1 VSAGLS
7 KPEAGSTAPWP
18 APAKLNLF
26 LHILGRRE
34 DGYHELQ
41 TAFQFIDLC
50 DQLMLEPR
58 DDGRILRVEGPPEV
72 EASDDLSVRAAEQLR
87 MHTGASDRG
96 VTIRLRKRIPLQGG
110 LGGGSSDAA
119 TTLVALNQL
128 WGLGLPNEELAK
140 IGLQLGADVP
150 VFIKGQA
157 AFAEGV
163 GERLKK
169 IDPPETVYLLIRP
182 GLAISTAEVFQAAD
196 LTRNSAP
203 ITTHE
208 FLKSGGRN
216 DCEPLVRSRFPE
228 VAAALDWLGRF
239 APARLTGTGSCIFA
253 PFATRDQA
261 QKVADQVP
269 VRWQGF
275 VVQGRNRSPLL
286 DRLAANER
294 RTG

>member
-1 VSAGLS
+1 VTAEVS
-7 KPEAGSTAPWP
+7 KPGTGSTAPWP

-41 TAFQFIDLC
+41 TAFQFVDLC
-50 DQLMLEPR
+50 DQVMLEPR

-72 EASDDLSVRAAEQLR
+72 EATDDLSVRAAELLKTR
-87 MHTGASDRG
+87 AGEGNRG
-96 VTIRLRKRIPLQGG
+96 VTIRLRKRIPLRGG

-119 TTLVALNQL
+119 TVLVALNQL
-128 WGLGLPNEELAK
+128 WRLGLPADELAK

-169 IDPPETVYLLIRP
+169 IDPPESVYLLIRP
-182 GLAISTAEVFQAAD
+182 GLAISTAEVFQARE
-196 LTRNSAP
+196 LTRNSPP
-203 ITTHE
+203 ITPRE

-228 VAAALDWLGRF
+228 VAAALDWLGKY

-253 PFATRDQA
+253 PFPTRDHA
-261 QKVADQVP
+261 QKVANEAP
-269 VRWQGF
+269 TRWQSF
-275 VVQGRNRSPLL
+275 VVQGCNRSPLL
-286 DRLAANER
+286 DRLAAQ
-294 RTG
+294 G